1 MATKSILSTAWLAV
15 GNKMGTILKNK
26 HNLVTQIL
34 IFTHL
39 MIFFWSLTGT
49 CIKKNSKSNSYI
61 IDK

>member
-1 MATKSILSTAWLAV
+1 MATKSILSTAWLAI

-26 HNLVTQIL
+26 NNSIAQIL

-39 MIFFWSLTGT
+39 MVFFWSLTG
-49 CIKKNSKSNSYI
+49 IIKNSKSNSCL